1 MPLGCNFFLPGIS
14 RCYLLNSLQTLSNQ
28 EKLDCC
34 PWVFGWLSEEFFP
47 LHNEKY
53 IYMCT
58 SFRTAMKKML
68 VTFPTNGLQ
77 L

>member
-34 PWVFGWLSEEFFP
+34 PWVFGWLSEDFFL

-53 IYMCT
+53 IMCT
-58 SFRTAMKKML
+58 SFLLQSKKML
-68 VTFPTNGLQ
+68 ITFPTIDFNY
-77 L
+77 